1 MAGIP
6 SEVTCTLGDE
16 AGALGSS
23 DANSRMDVE
32 NHACNIVH
40 TTLHNAH
47 APQYAAHST
56 ARCICLT
63 L

>member
-6 SEVTCTLGDE
+6 TEATCTLGDE

-32 NHACNIVH
+32 NHSCSKGSECELYMTSVH
-40 TTLHNAH
+40 TALQEC
-47 APQYAAHST
+47 APY
-56 ARCICLT
+56 
-63 L
+63 